1 LFQQTVDQLQRD
13 SKDTKMK
20 HEHNHN
26 AVLNQLEQK
35 YKKELHEIQ
44 ENMQAQHEKY
54 QNTINKLEK
63 EKK

>member
-1 LFQQTVDQLQRD
+1 
-13 SKDTKMK
+13 MK